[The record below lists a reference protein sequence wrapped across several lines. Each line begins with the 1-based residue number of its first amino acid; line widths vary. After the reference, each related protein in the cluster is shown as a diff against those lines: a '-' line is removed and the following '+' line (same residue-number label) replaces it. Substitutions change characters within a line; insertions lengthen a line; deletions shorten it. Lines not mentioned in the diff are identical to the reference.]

1 MKTLKLTLIL
11 FLFAASGTIFSQS
24 KSDSLNHKQADTINN
39 YSKMMDSLMNV
50 YTKQYNEM
58 SHQSNKNNQ
67 RKGAGNNLFGLTI
80 DLVFGV
86 GISKSSFDLSK
97 DTTGLNNP
105 NSNTG
110 PMIGANVNIRLLGF
124 AFGTGI
130 NYSSKGFTTNNSNS
144 FNANYLNIPLMFTYN
159 FDISK
164 TEISL
169 SAGPY
174 AGILLSQNNSQYLSL
189 KSIDI
194 GIVGSVQGSYT
205 FNNYLGALLGVK
217 YEQGG
222 LNNLIKTNSINNNI
236 SSMKTTNWYIYSG
249 IKFTL

>member
-1 MKTLKLTLIL
+1 MKTLKLILIL
-11 FLFAASGTIFSQS
+11 FLFTASGTIFCQS
-24 KSDSLNHKQADTINN
+24 KSDSLNQKKADTLYN

-50 YTKQYNEM
+50 YKEM
-58 SHQSNKNNQ
+58 SHQSNNSSHP
-67 RKGAGNNLFGLTI
+67 KGSGNNLFGLTLDVI
-80 DLVFGV
+80 FGV
-86 GISKSSFDLSK
+86 GISNSSIDMSK

-105 NSNTG
+105 NSKTV
-110 PMIGANVNIRLLGF
+110 PTIGAYLNIRLLGF

-159 FDISK
+159 FDIKK

-174 AGILLSQNNSQYLSL
+174 VGILLSQSNSQYYNL
-189 KSIDI
+189 KNIDI
-194 GIVGSVQGSYT
+194 GIAGNVQGSYT

-222 LNNLIKTNSINNNI
+222 LNNLLKTSPVNNYI
-236 SSMKTTNWYIYSG
+236 SSIKTTNWYIYSG
-249 IKFTL
+249 IKFNL

>member
-1 MKTLKLTLIL
+1 MKTVQLTLIL
-11 FLFAASGTIFSQS
+11 FLFAAYGTIFSQS
-24 KSDSLNHKQADTINN
+24 KSDSLNQKHADTLNN

-58 SHQSNKNNQ
+58 SHQSNKNNHQ
-67 RKGAGNNLFGLTI
+67 KGAGNSLFGVTI
-80 DLVFGV
+80 DLILGAGF
-86 GISKSSFDLSK
+86 SKTSFDMSK
-97 DTTGLNNP
+97 DTTGLNNT
-105 NSNTG
+105 NSKTG

-144 FNANYLNIPLMFTYN
+144 FNANYMNIPLMFTYN
-159 FDISK
+159 LDISK
-164 TEISL
+164 AEISL

-174 AGILLSQNNSQYLSL
+174 AGILLSQGSSQYYSL

-194 GIVGSVQGSYT
+194 GIAGSIQGSYSI
-205 FNNYLGALLGVK
+205 NNYLGVLLGVK
-217 YEQGG
+217 YEQDG
-222 LNNLIKTNSINNNI
+222 LNNLLKTSPVNNYI
-236 SSMKTTNWYIYSG
+236 SSIKTTNWFIYSG